1 MLNRIVWS
9 ENAIAADAPV
19 QCVCVYTQQAGSQC
33 KPGSILTLTLT
44 LAVTCSP
51 RHHLRVCVPPLL
63 FPGAHV
69 PSPTTHTCSLV
80 D

>member
-51 RHHLRVCVPPLL
+51 RHHLRVCVPP
-63 FPGAHV
+63 
-69 PSPTTHTCSLV
+69 SSLV
-80 D
+80 LMFPPPPPTHAAW